1 MKASHRI
8 AGIVAVVV
16 SSVFLIAF
24 TYAYDWFPTQ
34 LTPGSGKI
42 DGLYKLLTAVSIPF
56 FVLIVAFMVFCLV
69 EFRVDPSDPPDKDG
83 EPIHGSTRIELIWT
97 GVPLLVILLLGI
109 YSWVVLDKVEA
120 KQKNPMVINVT
131 GQQYIWNYEYVKNG
145 SEKLGV
151 KTSSDLVV
159 PVNKPLEFRITS
171 LDVIHSFWVPAA
183 RLKRDATAGVVTPL
197 RFTPEK
203 TGSYD
208 IVCTELCG
216 VGHSTMRGRLKVVST
231 ADWVKWLKA
240 QKSGGAGGGGTPGG
254 GPDGKQIFTSN
265 GCGGCHKL
273 AAADGAGTTG
283 PALDGAG
290 LSADEL
296 RESIVDPG
304 AKIANGFPNVMPA
317 TFGKSLSKEELD
329 ALVKFLAEAGK

>member
-16 SSVFLIAF
+16 SSVLLIAF
-24 TYAYDWFPTQ
+24 TYIYDWFPTQ
-34 LTPGSGKI
+34 LTPASGKI
-42 DGLYKLLTAVSIPF
+42 DNLYKLLTAVSIPF
-56 FVLIVAFMVFCLV
+56 FVIIVAFMVFCVL

-83 EPIHGSTRIELIWT
+83 EPIHGSTKLELIWT
-97 GVPLLVILLLGI
+97 GVPLFIILLLGI
-109 YSWVVLDKVEA
+109 YSWIVLDQVEA
-120 KQKNPMVINVT
+120 KQKNPLLINVT
-131 GQQYIWNYEYVKNG
+131 GQQFIWNYEYVKDG
-145 SEKLGV
+145 AEKVDV
-151 KTSSDLVV
+151 KTSGDLVV

-197 RFTPEK
+197 RFTPQK

-216 VGHSTMRGRLKVVST
+216 VGHATMRGKLKVVSK
-231 ADWVKWLKA
+231 ADWVKWLA
-240 QKSGGAGGGGTPGG
+240 GQKGGKPGGGTGGG
-254 GPDGKQIFTSN
+254 GPDGKSIFTSN

-273 AAADGAGTTG
+273 AAANGAGTTG
-283 PALDGAG
+283 PSLEGNG
-290 LSADEL
+290 ISAAQA
-296 RESIVDPG
+296 REGIVDPG
-304 AKIANGFPNVMPA
+304 AKLATGFPNVMPA

-329 ALVKFLAEAGK
+329 ALVMFLVESGK